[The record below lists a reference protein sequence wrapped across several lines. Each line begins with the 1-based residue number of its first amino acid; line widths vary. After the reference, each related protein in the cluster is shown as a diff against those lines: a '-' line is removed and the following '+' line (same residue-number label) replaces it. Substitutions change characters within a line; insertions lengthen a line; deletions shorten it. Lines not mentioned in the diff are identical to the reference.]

1 MLDSKFK
8 LVFLFVVLVC
18 AAMPIVAIMRGTTV
32 TPYEKPTSETV
43 AEVVSTADSA
53 PGEEPFS
60 DEMVT
65 IPAGAFIRGTESGG
79 FDERPQRTIYLDVF
93 AIDRYEVT
101 NHQYQQFVAA
111 TGHRKPGLPSR
122 YAKSGAKVRGINQPI
137 VYVSWEDADGYCRWK
152 GKRLPTEAEWEKAMR
167 GTDGRL
173 WPWGDVE
180 QPGGANWAR
189 VQDGHEASARVGTF
203 QSDKSPYGVMDG
215 AGNVM
220 EWVADW
226 YDETYYKR
234 SPDQNPPSPE
244 YGTYRVLRGGGYTTA
259 GGDVRITSRSKMM
272 QDFRDETIGF
282 RCANS
287 PVGTVGE
294 EKGKPE
300 ELTENQ
306 SSKGSKTRPK

>member
-1 MLDSKFK
+1 MLESKFK
-8 LVFLFVVLVC
+8 LVFLLVVLAC

-32 TPYEKPTSETV
+32 TPYEKPTSDPT
-43 AEVVSTADSA
+43 AEVVSMADSA
-53 PGEEPFS
+53 PGEEPLS
-60 DEMVT
+60 GEMVT
-65 IPAGAFIRGTESGG
+65 IPAGPFVRGTEGGG
-79 FDERPQRTIYLDVF
+79 FDERPQRTIYLDAF

-101 NHQYQQFVAA
+101 NHQYQQFVLA

-137 VYVSWEDADGYCRWK
+137 VYVSWDDADGYCRWK

-173 WPWGDVE
+173 WPWGDSE
-180 QPGGANWAR
+180 QPDGANWAR

-226 YDETYYKR
+226 YDEIYYKS
-234 SPDQNPPSPE
+234 SPDRNPPSPE
-244 YGTYRVLRGGGYTTA
+244 YGTYRVLRGGGYTTS

-272 QDFRDETIGF
+272 PDFRDETIGF
-282 RCANS
+282 RCAS
-287 PVGTVGE
+287 STVGAVGE
-294 EKGKPE
+294 EKKKSE

-306 SSKGSKTRPK
+306 SSRGSKTRPK